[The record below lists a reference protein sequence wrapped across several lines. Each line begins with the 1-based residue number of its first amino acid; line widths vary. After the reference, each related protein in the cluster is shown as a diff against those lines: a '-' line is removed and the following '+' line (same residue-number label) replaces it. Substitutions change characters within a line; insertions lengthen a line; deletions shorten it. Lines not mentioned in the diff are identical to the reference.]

1 MILQHAFPGTLIAT
15 TALLMATTSAAPAQ
29 SSNDERLQSDGYNN
43 QSDAITRRIK
53 SCDRDGDGKVSKAEA
68 SDTLKR
74 LYFDR
79 ADANRDGFIADA
91 ELSKFGETLRPRGT
105 SGQRLGQA
113 HRAIVD
119 TPFISADK
127 VTDQVTD
134 KELVIVVV
142 IDGRA
147 RAYPINMLT
156 GPSREIINDVLGDR
170 AIAATW

>member
-1 MILQHAFPGTLIAT
+1 MIFQHALPGTLIAT
-15 TALLMATTSAAPAQ
+15 TALLMATASVAPAQ
-29 SSNDERLQSDGYNN
+29 SSKDGRPQADSRGNRTN
-43 QSDAITRRIK
+43 AIIRRIK
-53 SCDRDGDGKVSKAEA
+53 SYDRDGDGKVSKAEA

-79 ADANRDGFIADA
+79 ADTNRDGFIDEA
-91 ELSKFGETLRPRGT
+91 ELNKFGEDLRRRGT
-105 SGQRLGQA
+105 GVRRPGRA
-113 HRAIVD
+113 RGAIVD
-119 TPFISADK
+119 APFIPADK

-134 KELVIVVV
+134 KELVIGVV

-156 GPSREIINDVLGDR
+156 GPSREIINDMLGGR